1 MKRISPAGVTFIVV
15 AIMVGLGAAYAVR
28 HLSRPAE
35 QQAKAAG
42 RKMAKI
48 VVAKYNLGQY
58 TRIIDDY
65 VEEVAVPADKV
76 PEGAV
81 TLKSRALYRL
91 AKVTIPAG
99 QPIREQDLYEVG
111 EVPLLSERL
120 PPGYRAV
127 TLAVDA
133 KAAVNGMIQPESLV
147 DITLTVK
154 NDRPEF
160 GGMATLT
167 LLRRVRVLATSRNR
181 FPAAEDR
188 PTDLRNITVAVT
200 PEQAN
205 KLILAEKYGT
215 LSVVLCSQQEDGAV
229 PTDHPE
235 NSAIAA
241 IPTATTA
248 PQPEAANQLGGS
260 NLVNIYT
267 LLGISPLQPQPET
280 LKPET
285 KTAQIWRGS
294 EVQEVTFASWQI
306 REAENATLVAQ
317 GREPQPFTPGALN
330 GNASAP
336 KANSE
341 EDCPECAAKRA
352 KEAARAS
359 AGSASPTPA
368 PHPAVL
374 PGQANTG
381 TSGYGRVVTVPVAR
395 TSAARP

>member
-1 MKRISPAGVTFIVV
+1 MKRVSPAGVTFVVV
-15 AIMVGLGAAYAVR
+15 AILVGLGAAYVVR

-35 QQAKAAG
+35 QQARTAG
-42 RKMAKI
+42 RKMTKI

-65 VEEVAVPADKV
+65 VEEVPVPADKV
-76 PEGAV
+76 PEGAL

-215 LSVVLCSQQEDGAV
+215 LSVVLCSQQEEAAV
-229 PTDHPE
+229 PTDNPE
-235 NSAIAA
+235 VGEVTA
-241 IPTATTA
+241 IPTGSTS
-248 PQPEAANQLGGS
+248 PQPVATDQLEGS

-267 LLGISPLQPQPET
+267 LLGISPLQPQSET
-280 LKPET
+280 PKPET

-317 GREPQPFTPGALN
+317 GEAPRPFTPGALN
-330 GNASAP
+330 SNVSSHKDA
-336 KANSE
+336 SE

-359 AGSASPTPA
+359 AGNASPTPA

-374 PGQANTG
+374 PGQASVG
-381 TSGYGRVVTVPVAR
+381 RGGYGRVVTLPGAHA
-395 TSAARP
+395 SAGRP

>member
-1 MKRISPAGVTFIVV
+1 MKRVSPAGVTFIVV

-35 QQAKAAG
+35 HQARAPGK
-42 RKMAKI
+42 KMTKI

-76 PEGAV
+76 PEGAL

-200 PEQAN
+200 PEQA
-205 KLILAEKYGT
+205 
-215 LSVVLCSQQEDGAV
+215 
-229 PTDHPE
+229 
-235 NSAIAA
+235 
-241 IPTATTA
+241 
-248 PQPEAANQLGGS
+248 
-260 NLVNIYT
+260 
-267 LLGISPLQPQPET
+267 
-280 LKPET
+280 
-285 KTAQIWRGS
+285 
-294 EVQEVTFASWQI
+294 
-306 REAENATLVAQ
+306 
-317 GREPQPFTPGALN
+317 
-330 GNASAP
+330 
-336 KANSE
+336 
-341 EDCPECAAKRA
+341 
-352 KEAARAS
+352 
-359 AGSASPTPA
+359 
-368 PHPAVL
+368 
-374 PGQANTG
+374 
-381 TSGYGRVVTVPVAR
+381 
-395 TSAARP
+395 